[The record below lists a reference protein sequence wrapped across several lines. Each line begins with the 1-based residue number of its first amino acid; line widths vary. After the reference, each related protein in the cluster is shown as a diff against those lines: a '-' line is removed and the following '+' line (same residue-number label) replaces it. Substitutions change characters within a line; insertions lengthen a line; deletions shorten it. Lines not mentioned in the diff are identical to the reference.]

1 MNLIAHTKKRVI
13 AQEGLQIKSEKY
25 HLPFP
30 EITRWYG
37 EGQSLKDT
45 TDGETIRVSGQRKF
59 RLSQTKLTGTFNA
72 MNLLAATCVANEL
85 KICSKRTTTYLPTIA
100 GLPHRLEFVATKNGV
115 TYVDDSKSTSAQSL
129 KVALQSYVGKKV
141 VLIAGGSD
149 K

>member
-1 MNLIAHTKKRVI
+1 MNLIAHTRKRVI
-13 AQEGLQIKSEKY
+13 AQEGLKITSEK
-25 HLPFP
+25 HGLPFP

-37 EGQSLKDT
+37 ENQTVKDT
-45 TDGETIRVSGQRKF
+45 TDGENIRISGRIKYQ
-59 RLSQTKLTGTFNA
+59 LSQTKLTGTFNA
-72 MNLLAATCVANEL
+72 MNLLAAACVANEL
-85 KICSKRTTTYLPTIA
+85 KICSKRIATYLPAII

-115 TYVDDSKSTSAQSL
+115 TYIDDSKSTSAQSL